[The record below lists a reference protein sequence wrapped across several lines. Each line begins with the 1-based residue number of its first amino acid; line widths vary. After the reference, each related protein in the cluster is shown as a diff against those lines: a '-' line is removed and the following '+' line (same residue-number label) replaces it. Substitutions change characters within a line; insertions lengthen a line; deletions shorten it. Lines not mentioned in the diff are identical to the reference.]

1 MKKMILS
8 KDSVTSNNPYI
19 HVLIK
24 NSLIFS
30 KELYKNGGH
39 IHLLRRKS

>member
-8 KDSVTSNNPYI
+8 KDSVTSNNPYVHI
-19 HVLIK
+19 LIK

-30 KELYKNGGH
+30 KELYKNGGY
-39 IHLLRRKS
+39 IQLLRKKS